1 MHSASSNLCRA
12 SLSPGGAL
20 LTHLVEWYCIV
31 VEIITRERRPVRHF
45 GGLSWIMNAESRG
58 TRNPSVRWLPF
69 TVAHRDTVSGIWPA
83 VLERRLDVAGSKMQP
98 LWVRSIPCK
107 GGYAAALQ
115 GLACRTRSAA
125 SHDTS
130 VTAMWSNII
139 SLGQTLARQIM
150 ARAPNL
156 ELGTNETFT
165 FQDVKSTRKPR
176 RHLYFAIASEK

>member
-12 SLSPGGAL
+12 SLSQGGAL
-20 LTHLVEWYCIV
+20 LTHLVERYCIV
-31 VEIITRERRPVRHF
+31 VEIITREGRPVWHI
-45 GGLSWIMNAESRG
+45 GGLSWIMNAESQG

-69 TVAHRDTVSGIWPA
+69 TVAHRDTVSGIWPAVA

-125 SHDTS
+125 SHDT
-130 VTAMWSNII
+130 VTAPQCGVI
-139 SLGQTLARQIM
+139 
-150 ARAPNL
+150 
-156 ELGTNETFT
+156 
-165 FQDVKSTRKPR
+165 
-176 RHLYFAIASEK
+176 